1 MEKKRGMT
9 IFFNDGSKISVDY
22 PVDNPTPT
30 NITAQIQGL
39 LKDQYLLVEVDSAL
53 LMFPFH
59 NIKYIQVYPAPDPL
73 PSNVIRGAS
82 MGD

>member
-1 MEKKRGMT
+1 
-9 IFFNDGSKISVDY
+9 
-22 PVDNPTPT
+22 
-30 NITAQIQGL
+30 
-39 LKDQYLLVEVDSAL
+39 L